1 MDANE
6 RDAIARFLH
15 GQVACWNA
23 KDRDG
28 FFAHYRAVAPN
39 GLTIEYP
46 GEYAGQPPHGD
57 AWQALDA
64 MWTSQSARI
73 DIEVVATIVN
83 GREAACHHRNRLIGG
98 DGAIPTIE
106 LYRFG
111 SGTLSVRYFIGA

>member
-1 MDANE
+1 MDADE
-6 RDAIARFLH
+6 RDVIAHFLH
-15 GQVACWNA
+15 GQIACWNA

-39 GLTIEYP
+39 GLTIEY
-46 GEYAGQPPHGD
+46 AGQPPRDD

-83 GREAACHHRNRLIGG
+83 GREAACHHRIRVIGG
-98 DGAIPTIE
+98 DVAIPTIE

-111 SGTLSVRYFIGA
+111 SGTLSIRYFIGV